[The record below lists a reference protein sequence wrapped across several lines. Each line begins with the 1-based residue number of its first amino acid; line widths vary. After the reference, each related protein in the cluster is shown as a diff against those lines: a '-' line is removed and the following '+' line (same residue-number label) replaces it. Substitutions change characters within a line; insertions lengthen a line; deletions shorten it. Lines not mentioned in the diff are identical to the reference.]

1 MLAIDSLGGTLVSI
15 DVPFLAIR
23 YKSRRFPDVLN
34 SDSSAGNH
42 LVKRTEPYQLLI
54 ADDDAGFR
62 EVLRAIFE
70 PLFLLFE
77 AGSGEEAVEIVEGE
91 HVDLILIDMNMHK
104 LTGLDT
110 VRIVKQIDSRLPCIL
125 CTSDATDELREQARE
140 VDVWSVLSKPVRK
153 RELLTNVA
161 SAIDSTYGGS
171 DVSSPFGSMN

>member
-1 MLAIDSLGGTLVSI
+1 M
-15 DVPFLAIR
+15 
-23 YKSRRFPDVLN
+23 
-34 SDSSAGNH
+34 
-42 LVKRTEPYQLLI
+42 KRTEPYQLLI

-70 PLFLLFE
+70 PLFSLFE

-91 HVDLILIDMNMHK
+91 HIDLILIDMNMHK
-104 LTGLDT
+104 LTLDT

-125 CTSDATDELREQARE
+125 CTSDATDELRQQARE
-140 VDVWSVLSKPVRK
+140 VDVWSVLAKPVRK
-153 RELLTNVA
+153 GELLTNVA

>member
-15 DVPFLAIR
+15 DVPLRAIR

-34 SDSSAGNH
+34 SESSAGNH

-91 HVDLILIDMNMHK
+91 HVDLILI
-104 LTGLDT
+104 
-110 VRIVKQIDSRLPCIL
+110 
-125 CTSDATDELREQARE
+125 
-140 VDVWSVLSKPVRK
+140 
-153 RELLTNVA
+153 
-161 SAIDSTYGGS
+161 
-171 DVSSPFGSMN
+171 

>member
-1 MLAIDSLGGTLVSI
+1 M
-15 DVPFLAIR
+15 
-23 YKSRRFPDVLN
+23 
-34 SDSSAGNH
+34 
-42 LVKRTEPYQLLI
+42 KRTEPYQLLI

-70 PLFLLFE
+70 PLFSLFE

-104 LTGLDT
+104 LTGLET

-140 VDVWSVLSKPVRK
+140 VVWSVPAKPVRK
-153 RELLTNVA
+153 RELLTNVS
-161 SAIDSTYGGS
+161 SAIDSTYGGP
-171 DVSSPFGSMN
+171 DVSSLPGSMN